1 MRQEWRR
8 ERERE
13 RERERIT
20 LGPGSEAVIP
30 LSVAM

>member
-1 MRQEWRR
+1 MRQEWGR

-13 RERERIT
+13 RERERIK

-30 LSVAM
+30 LSMAM